1 MSIDHKAWLFDSSR
15 FELEIAQSLYRAL
28 SENSVAPLRKANLI
42 RQDFDDVHEAGEA
55 AISTLLSTDQNY
67 GLSYGFD
74 FLWRGM
80 LAVPAVAEHAEEL
93 ICGRLFGPPERR
105 FDPGRMG
112 TGFISKQRVQFF
124 SELLSTLG
132 PSSLPPA
139 SSHWYAECLYRPA
152 SDEDLARVL
161 AALTHGFSVARQ
173 RGLGLLLVDFRE

>member
-1 MSIDHKAWLFDSSR
+1 MSIDHKAWLFDSSL
-15 FELEIAQSLYRAL
+15 FELEIAQSLYRA
-28 SENSVAPLRKANLI
+28 
-42 RQDFDDVHEAGEA
+42 
-55 AISTLLSTDQNY
+55 
-67 GLSYGFD
+67 
-74 FLWRGM
+74 
-80 LAVPAVAEHAEEL
+80 
-93 ICGRLFGPPERR
+93 PPERR

-161 AALTHGFSVARQ
+161 AALTHGFSAARQ
-173 RGLGLLLVDFRE
+173 RGLGLLLVNFRE